1 MDRVPLVMDPGQHN
15 ADYLRT
21 KARKL
26 GHLLH
31 GPGALLAWSGS
42 GDDRRQRAH
51 ELEEQLASKLHAFG
65 LNMEVEEQ
73 HRVLALLGKP
83 DLTVR
88 VGAAER
94 GSLQRNCWA
103 LLQELAQ
110 EPSTQQLQLLVGPD
124 LDRSEHPPAQLEPTA
139 LELQQLRQGAGMD
152 AVAAINPEHSP
163 WTLLRWS

>member
-1 MDRVPLVMDPGQHN
+1 MSSKSNLQQ
-15 ADYLRT
+15 AACLRPE
-21 KARKL
+21 
-26 GHLLH
+26 H
-31 GPGALLAWSGS
+31 GS
-42 GDDRRQRAH
+42 
-51 ELEEQLASKLHAFG
+51 
-65 LNMEVEEQ
+65 EEQ

-110 EPSTQQLQLLVGPD
+110 EPSTQQLQLLIGPD

-163 WTLLRWS
+163 GPAALELISR